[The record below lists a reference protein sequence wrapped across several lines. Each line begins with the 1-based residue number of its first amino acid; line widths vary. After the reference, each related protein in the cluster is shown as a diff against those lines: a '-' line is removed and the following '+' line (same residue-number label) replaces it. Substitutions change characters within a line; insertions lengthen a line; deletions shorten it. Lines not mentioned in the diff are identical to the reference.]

1 MHGLGFATV
10 CDLDNL
16 PLKTL
21 CGGWCSWRSLADL
34 SLCALDPVS
43 VLSNHSPLPC
53 LTHYSPPSF
62 PLNCFWN
69 HLTLLSVTKP
79 FTVSPAPHVWI
90 SECVLTLE
98 LNACPVTEP
107 RSTHAY
113 FPNTHGARCR
123 LDVRKS
129 YKAPRSTWTDWHW
142 ADGRE
147 LVWEPDGHLEIK
159 QCAHKWT
166 SGQGRNQK
174 GNGKRIRDQWTR
186 KPHYNTR
193 CQHQI
198 LHIPKMYWTSI

>member
-21 CGGWCSWRSLADL
+21 CGGWCSWRSLADI
-34 SLCALDPVS
+34 SLCPLDPVS

-69 HLTLLSVTKP
+69 HSTLLSVTKP

-107 RSTHAY
+107 SIMVYKVPTLDIHGLNGGLAFKVPCQWVQSVQGNQRGIYPIGNLYSDGLPRHVHRLSQRWYKLNIVSTSRIH
-113 FPNTHGARCR
+113 NV
-123 LDVRKS
+123 D
-129 YKAPRSTWTDWHW
+129 
-142 ADGRE
+142 
-147 LVWEPDGHLEIK
+147 
-159 QCAHKWT
+159 
-166 SGQGRNQK
+166 QGLTLALLAF
-174 GNGKRIRDQWTR
+174 GEG
-186 KPHYNTR
+186 
-193 CQHQI
+193 
-198 LHIPKMYWTSI
+198 